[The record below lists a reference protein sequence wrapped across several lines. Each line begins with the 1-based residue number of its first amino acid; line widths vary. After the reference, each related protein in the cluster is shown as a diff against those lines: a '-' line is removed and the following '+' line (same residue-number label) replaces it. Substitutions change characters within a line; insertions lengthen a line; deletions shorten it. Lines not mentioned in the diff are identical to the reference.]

1 MKAPWRMV
9 NSSRLILLESYR
21 QVYYRKKMKKEEKD
35 LLRQKE
41 LMSELKPRRRT
52 LTKGGGFRNADKTGY
67 DAPKVGETWKEYWQ
81 IFTQED
87 FPTTCPFCGK
97 PLAQDD
103 VDGCHIN
110 FRRYKLFEKENEANY
125 KYDEEKYIIPGHHD
139 CNLKYNAE
147 FESKIEVA
155 AVEAIKK

>member
-1 MKAPWRMV
+1 MIIAKSVIMMKPIKKYITER
-9 NSSRLILLESYR
+9 
-21 QVYYRKKMKKEEKD
+21 KMKKEEKD

-41 LMSELKPRRRT
+41 LMSELKPGRRT

-67 DAPKVGETWKEYWQ
+67 DDPKVGEVWKEYWQ

-87 FPTTCPFCGK
+87 FPKTCPFCGK
-97 PLAQDD
+97 PLAEDD

-110 FRRYKLFEKENEANY
+110 FRRYKLFEKEDEANY
-125 KYDEEKYIIPGHHD
+125 VYDDEKYIIPGHHD